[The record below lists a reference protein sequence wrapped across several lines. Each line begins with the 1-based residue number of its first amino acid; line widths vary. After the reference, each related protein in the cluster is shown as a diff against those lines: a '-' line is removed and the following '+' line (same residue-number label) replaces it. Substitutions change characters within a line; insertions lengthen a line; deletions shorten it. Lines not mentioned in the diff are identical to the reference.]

1 MSPQWVAGLA
11 TEVVGLGDVYVNL
24 SCYGKDTAREWA
36 YDPAGGMV
44 SEGNMARCESR
55 SNRASHTR
63 DSVGFSPTAVT
74 RPLSNAGG
82 RRISVVVVDGGHAAR
97 NGAASGLIGPPIHVV
112 GCAAPGPEAVAL
124 VERVR
129 PDVVL
134 VQDDAARPIGPEV
147 IETLK
152 ARYPQTRIVMVDARP
167 GDGSPGSGSARAEG
181 NGILV
186 SDECFVHVVASIQRA
201 AADGERST
209 ATNGSAAVTG
219 YGGGPALTRREHEI
233 LRLVALGNT
242 NNEIAQ
248 RLGLAANT
256 VKTYWQRALHKLSAR
271 NRAEAIARAHDLH
284 LI

>member
-1 MSPQWVAGLA
+1 
-11 TEVVGLGDVYVNL
+11 
-24 SCYGKDTAREWA
+24 
-36 YDPAGGMV
+36 
-44 SEGNMARCESR
+44 MARCESR

-63 DSVGFSPTAVT
+63 DTVGYSPTAPT

-82 RRISVVVVDGGHAAR
+82 RRISVVVVDVGHTTR

-112 GCAAPGPEAVAL
+112 GCAAPGPEAVSL

-134 VQDDAARPIGPEV
+134 VQADGTRPVGPEV
-147 IETLK
+147 IEALK
-152 ARYPQTRIVMVDARP
+152 ANHPLGQIVVVEGRP
-167 GDGSPGSGSARAEG
+167 ADRSPGTGNAGAEG
-181 NGILV
+181 NGV
-186 SDECFVHVVASIQRA
+186 VSSDECFMHVVASIQRA
-201 AADGERST
+201 AAD
-209 ATNGSAAVTG
+209 ADGSAGANG
-219 YGGGPALTRREHEI
+219 AGSAGRYAAGPALTRREHEI

>member
-1 MSPQWVAGLA
+1 
-11 TEVVGLGDVYVNL
+11 
-24 SCYGKDTAREWA
+24 
-36 YDPAGGMV
+36 
-44 SEGNMARCESR
+44 MARCESR

-63 DSVGFSPTAVT
+63 DSVGFSPTAPT
-74 RPLSNAGG
+74 RPSSNAGG

-97 NGAASGLIGPPIHVV
+97 NGAVSGLIGPPIHVV
-112 GCAAPGPEAVAL
+112 GCAAPGSEALAL

-134 VQDDAARPIGPEV
+134 VQADAARPIAPEV
-147 IETLK
+147 IEALK
-152 ARYPQTRIVMVDARP
+152 AKHPVARIVVVDAGP
-167 GDGSPGSGSARAEG
+167 GGESPGSGRAGPEG
-181 NGILV
+181 NGIVV
-186 SDECFVHVVASIQRA
+186 SGECFVHVVASIQRA
-201 AADGERST
+201 AAD
-209 ATNGSAAVTG
+209 AVDPAAPNGGAAVNR

>member
-1 MSPQWVAGLA
+1 MGV
-11 TEVVGLGDVYVNL
+11 LGDVYVNL
-24 SCYGKDTAREWA
+24 SCFGKDTAIVWA
-36 YDPAGGMV
+36 YDPDGGMV

-63 DSVGFSPTAVT
+63 DTAGFSPTAPT
-74 RPLSNAGG
+74 RPSSSAGG
-82 RRISVVVVDGGHAAR
+82 RQISVVVVDGGHAAR
-97 NGAASGLIGPPIHVV
+97 NGAAAGMAGPPIQVV
-112 GCAAPGPEAVAL
+112 GCAAPGSEAVAL

-134 VQDDAARPIGPEV
+134 VHSDPARPIGPDV
-147 IETLK
+147 IDALK
-152 ARYPQTRIVMVDARP
+152 AKHPLTRIVVVDSRP
-167 GDGSPGSGSARAEG
+167 GAGADG
-181 NGILV
+181 NGVVV
-186 SDECFVHVVASIQRA
+186 SDDCFVHVVASIQRV
-201 AADGERST
+201 AADCEGSAGDNGT
-209 ATNGSAAVTG
+209 ATAGR

>member
-1 MSPQWVAGLA
+1 
-11 TEVVGLGDVYVNL
+11 
-24 SCYGKDTAREWA
+24 
-36 YDPAGGMV
+36 
-44 SEGNMARCESR
+44 MARCESR

-63 DSVGFSPTAVT
+63 DSVGFSPTAAT

-97 NGAASGLIGPPIHVV
+97 NGAASGLTGPPIHVV
-112 GCAAPGPEAVAL
+112 GCAAPGSEAVAL

-134 VQDDAARPIGPEV
+134 VQDDAARPVGPEV
-147 IETLK
+147 IEALK
-152 ARYPQTRIVMVDARP
+152 ARYPQTRIVLVGGQP
-167 GDGSPGSGSARAEG
+167 GDRTPGSGLARPEG
-181 NGILV
+181 NGVIV
-186 SDECFVHVVASIQRA
+186 SDGCFVHVVASIQRA
-201 AADGERST
+201 AVDGERAK
-209 ATNGSAAVTG
+209 ATTGAAAVNS
-219 YGGGPALTRREHEI
+219 YGGAPALTRREHEI

>member
-1 MSPQWVAGLA
+1 
-11 TEVVGLGDVYVNL
+11 
-24 SCYGKDTAREWA
+24 
-36 YDPAGGMV
+36 
-44 SEGNMARCESR
+44 MARCESR

-63 DSVGFSPTAVT
+63 DPVGYSPTAPT

-82 RRISVVVVDGGHAAR
+82 RRISVVVVDVGHAAR
-97 NGAASGLIGPPIHVV
+97 NGAASGLIGPPSHVV
-112 GCAAPGPEAVAL
+112 GCAAPGSEAVSL

-134 VQDDAARPIGPEV
+134 IQADGARPVSPEV
-147 IETLK
+147 IEALK
-152 ARYPQTRIVMVDARP
+152 VNHPLSQIVVVDGQP
-167 GDGSPGSGSARAEG
+167 GTEA
-181 NGILV
+181 NGFV
-186 SDECFVHVVASIQRA
+186 SSDECFMHVVASIQRA
-201 AADGERST
+201 AADAE
-209 ATNGSAAVTG
+209 GSAGANG
-219 YGGGPALTRREHEI
+219 AGSASRYGAGPALTRREHEI

-271 NRAEAIARAHDLH
+271 NRAEAIARAHDLD

>member
-1 MSPQWVAGLA
+1 
-11 TEVVGLGDVYVNL
+11 
-24 SCYGKDTAREWA
+24 
-36 YDPAGGMV
+36 
-44 SEGNMARCESR
+44 MARCESR

-63 DSVGFSPTAVT
+63 DTVGFGPTAPT

-82 RRISVVVVDGGHAAR
+82 RRISVVVVDAGHAAR
-97 NGAASGLIGPPIHVV
+97 NGAAAGLIGPPIHVV
-112 GCAAPGPEAVAL
+112 GCAAPGSEAVAL

-134 VQDDAARPIGPEV
+134 VQADAARPIGPEV
-147 IETLK
+147 IEALK
-152 ARYPQTRIVMVDARP
+152 AKHPSTRIVVIDGRP
-167 GDGSPGSGSARAEG
+167 GDKSPGSGSAG
-181 NGILV
+181 TDGIGVVV

-201 AADGERST
+201 AADGDGPT
-209 ATNGSAAVTG
+209 AGNGVAAATR
-219 YGGGPALTRREHEI
+219 YGTGPALTRREHEI

>member
-1 MSPQWVAGLA
+1 MSSTYGGGSA
-11 TEVVGLGDVYVNL
+11 TQDRELGDVYVNL
-24 SCYGKDTAREWA
+24 SCYCKDTATDWA
-36 YDPAGGMV
+36 YDPHGGMV

-63 DSVGFSPTAVT
+63 DPVGFSPPAPT
-74 RPLSNAGG
+74 RPSSNAGG

-112 GCAAPGPEAVAL
+112 GCAAPGSEAMAL

-134 VQDDAARPIGPEV
+134 VQTDAARPIGPEM
-147 IETLK
+147 IEALK
-152 ARYPQTRIVMVDARP
+152 AKHPLTRIVVVDETSE
-167 GDGSPGSGSARAEG
+167 GESPGSGRAGPES
-181 NGILV
+181 NGVVV

-201 AADGERST
+201 AADAQGSM
-209 ATNGSAAVTG
+209 ATNGGTALNH

>member
-1 MSPQWVAGLA
+1 
-11 TEVVGLGDVYVNL
+11 
-24 SCYGKDTAREWA
+24 
-36 YDPAGGMV
+36 
-44 SEGNMARCESR
+44 MARCESR
-55 SNRASHTR
+55 SNRASHVR
-63 DSVGFSPTAVT
+63 DSVGFSPTAPT

-82 RRISVVVVDGGHAAR
+82 RRISVVVVDAGHAAR
-97 NGAASGLIGPPIHVV
+97 NGAATGLIGPPIHVV
-112 GCAAPGPEAVAL
+112 GCAAPGSEAVAL

-134 VQDDAARPIGPEV
+134 VQDDAARPIEPEA
-147 IETLK
+147 IDALR
-152 ARYPQTRIVMVDARP
+152 ARYPQTRIVVVHARP
-167 GDGSPGSGSARAEG
+167 GDGSPGTGGAAPES
-181 NGILV
+181 NGVLV

-201 AADGERST
+201 AAEGEPST
-209 ATNGSAAVTG
+209 ATNDGAALTR

>member
-1 MSPQWVAGLA
+1 MV
-11 TEVVGLGDVYVNL
+11 DV
-24 SCYGKDTAREWA
+24 
-36 YDPAGGMV
+36 
-44 SEGNMARCESR
+44 
-55 SNRASHTR
+55 
-63 DSVGFSPTAVT
+63 
-74 RPLSNAGG
+74 
-82 RRISVVVVDGGHAAR
+82 GHAAR

-112 GCAAPGPEAVAL
+112 GCAAPGSEAVSL

-134 VQDDAARPIGPEV
+134 VQADGARPVGPEV
-147 IETLK
+147 IEALK
-152 ARYPQTRIVMVDARP
+152 VNHPLSQIVVVDGQP
-167 GDGSPGSGSARAEG
+167 GAEG
-181 NGILV
+181 NEFV
-186 SDECFVHVVASIQRA
+186 SSDECFMHVVASIQRA
-201 AADGERST
+201 AAVADGVS
-209 ATNGSAAVTG
+209 ANGSG
-219 YGGGPALTRREHEI
+219 SGGRYPGGPALTRREHEI

>member
-1 MSPQWVAGLA
+1 
-11 TEVVGLGDVYVNL
+11 
-24 SCYGKDTAREWA
+24 
-36 YDPAGGMV
+36 
-44 SEGNMARCESR
+44 MARCESR

-63 DSVGFSPTAVT
+63 DSVGFSPTAPT

-112 GCAAPGPEAVAL
+112 GCAAPGTEAVAL

-147 IETLK
+147 IETLR
-152 ARYPQTRIVMVDARP
+152 ARYPQTRIVVIDGP
-167 GDGSPGSGSARAEG
+167 GDRSPGSGRAGAEG

-201 AADGERST
+201 AADGEGST
-209 ATNGSAAVTG
+209 TTKGGAAVTG
-219 YGGGPALTRREHEI
+219 YSLGPALTRREHEI
-233 LRLVALGNT
+233 LRLVALGCT

>member
-1 MSPQWVAGLA
+1 MPTA
-11 TEVVGLGDVYVNL
+11 GDVYVNL
-24 SCYGKDTAREWA
+24 HSYDKDTARVWA
-36 YDPAGGMV
+36 YDPDGGMV

-63 DSVGFSPTAVT
+63 DSVGFSPTAPT

-82 RRISVVVVDGGHAAR
+82 RRISVVVVDAGHAAR

-112 GCAAPGPEAVAL
+112 GCAAPGTEAVAL

-152 ARYPQTRIVMVDARP
+152 ARYPETRIVVVDGRA
-167 GDGSPGSGSARAEG
+167 GDRSPGRGGGAAER
-181 NGILV
+181 NGVLV
-186 SDECFVHVVASIQRA
+186 SDECFVHVVATIQRA
-201 AADGERST
+201 AADGDHST
-209 ATNGSAAVTG
+209 SNGGASLTR

>member
-1 MSPQWVAGLA
+1 
-11 TEVVGLGDVYVNL
+11 
-24 SCYGKDTAREWA
+24 
-36 YDPAGGMV
+36 
-44 SEGNMARCESR
+44 MARCESR

-63 DSVGFSPTAVT
+63 DPVGYSPTAPT
-74 RPLSNAGG
+74 RPSSNTGG
-82 RRISVVVVDGGHAAR
+82 RRISVVVVDAGHAAR
-97 NGAASGLIGPPIHVV
+97 NGAAAGLIGPPIHVV
-112 GCAAPGPEAVAL
+112 GCAAPGSEAVSL

-134 VQDDAARPIGPEV
+134 VQADGARPVGSEV
-147 IETLK
+147 IEALK
-152 ARYPQTRIVMVDARP
+152 ANHPLSQIVVVD
-167 GDGSPGSGSARAEG
+167 GRAETEG
-181 NGILV
+181 NGFV
-186 SDECFVHVVASIQRA
+186 SSDECFMHVVASIQRA
-201 AADGERST
+201 AADAE
-209 ATNGSAAVTG
+209 GSAGANG
-219 YGGGPALTRREHEI
+219 GASASRYGAGPALTRREHEI

>member
-1 MSPQWVAGLA
+1 
-11 TEVVGLGDVYVNL
+11 
-24 SCYGKDTAREWA
+24 
-36 YDPAGGMV
+36 
-44 SEGNMARCESR
+44 MARCESR
-55 SNRASHTR
+55 SNRASHTK
-63 DSVGFSPTAVT
+63 DPVGFSPTAPT
-74 RPLSNAGG
+74 RPMSNAGG
-82 RRISVVVVDGGHAAR
+82 RRISVVVVDGGHAVR
-97 NGAASGLIGPPIHVV
+97 NGAASGLIGPPIQVV
-112 GCAAPGPEAVAL
+112 GCAAPGSEAVAL

-147 IETLK
+147 IEALRV
-152 ARYPQTRIVMVDARP
+152 RYPQTRIVLIDGPP
-167 GDGSPGSGSARAEG
+167 GDRSPGGGGIGAEG
-181 NGILV
+181 NGVLV

-201 AADGERST
+201 AADGERSA
-209 ATNGSAAVTG
+209 ATNGGAAVKR

-233 LRLVALGNT
+233 LRLVALGCT

>member
-1 MSPQWVAGLA
+1 MI
-11 TEVVGLGDVYVNL
+11 
-24 SCYGKDTAREWA
+24 
-36 YDPAGGMV
+36 PAGAWCRRGK
-44 SEGNMARCESR
+44 MARCESR

-63 DSVGFSPTAVT
+63 DPVGFSSAGPT

-82 RRISVVVVDGGHAAR
+82 RRISVVVVDAGHAAR
-97 NGAASGLIGPPIHVV
+97 NGTATRLIGPPIHVG
-112 GCAAPGPEAVAL
+112 GCAAPGWEAGAL
-124 VERVR
+124 VERER

-147 IETLK
+147 VETLK
-152 ARYPQTRIVMVDARP
+152 ARYPQTRIVVVDARP
-167 GDGSPGSGSARAEG
+167 RDGSAGGGSAAPES
-181 NGILV
+181 NGVLV
-186 SDECFVHVVASIQRA
+186 SDDCFVHVVASIQRA
-201 AADGERST
+201 AADGEVST
-209 ATNGSAAVTG
+209 ATHGGAALTR
-219 YGGGPALTRREHEI
+219 YGRGPALTRREHEI